1 MATRW
6 RDSPGSGADG
16 MENWEGLDFYLQLPR
31 EVRCIRSAVVVEG
44 EAKVQALVRVWSKTQ
59 LVLRTQQECTLVQTV
74 LPGEREGLKE
84 DSRGSRGQET
94 RWTLAQA
101 VGWPALLPHPRP
113 SAAKPPNTDACLHRC
128 RV

>member
-1 MATRW
+1 
-6 RDSPGSGADG
+6 
-16 MENWEGLDFYLQLPR
+16 MENWEGLDVYLQLPR

-84 DSRGSRGQET
+84 ESRGSRGQET

-113 SAAKPPNTDACLHRC
+113 SAAKPPKH
-128 RV
+128 